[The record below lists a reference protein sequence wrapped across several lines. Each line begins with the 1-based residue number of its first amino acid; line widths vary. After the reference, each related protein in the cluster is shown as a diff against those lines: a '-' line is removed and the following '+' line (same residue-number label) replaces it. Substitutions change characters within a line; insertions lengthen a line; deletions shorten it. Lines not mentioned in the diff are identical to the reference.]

1 MTPVLPGSTLC
12 DHSPAVVQPQE
23 GCTAVNTSTAS
34 PVLVKINSCLTGSP
48 ALTLPKSYTGVS
60 KTILGTAA
68 LFVAAS
74 AAAGTA
80 GVCSA
85 PRTAVP
91 SAARHNVKLILFIM
105 VLIFIM

>member
-23 GCTAVNTSTAS
+23 GCTAVNTRTAS
-34 PVLVKINSCLTGSP
+34 PVLVKINSCLPGSP

-60 KTILGTAA
+60 KTILGTA

-80 GVCSA
+80 VVRSP
-85 PRTAVP
+85 PRTALP
-91 SAARHNVKLILFIM
+91 RAARQHVRLILS
-105 VLIFIM
+105 

>member
-48 ALTLPKSYTGVS
+48 ALSDGPPRYSGRMNWN
-60 KTILGTAA
+60 G
-68 LFVAAS
+68 S
-74 AAAGTA
+74 AE
-80 GVCSA
+80 
-85 PRTAVP
+85 TAVAP
-91 SAARHNVKLILFIM
+91 VPTINVQSSSES
-105 VLIFIM
+105 